1 MNITIENASYQDI
14 VEMFGGPPKTEQDD
28 RVRLINGKKFMV
40 RHYGI
45 EASSYSKN
53 MYSMSLT
60 KLNIDKSKEQLA
72 AEEAVRK
79 AEESLQAAKDTLEK
93 IKENK

>member
-14 VEMFGGPPKTEQDD
+14 VEMFGGPPETKENDG
-28 RVRLINGKKFMV
+28 VRLLNGKKFIV

-45 EASSYSKN
+45 EASSYSGTIYR
-53 MYSMSLT
+53 MCLT
-60 KLNIDKSKEQLA
+60 KLNVDKSKEQLA
-72 AEEAVRK
+72 AEESVRK
-79 AEESLQAAKDTLEK
+79 AEEALEAAKDTLQK

>member
-45 EASSYSKN
+45 KAFSYSEN
-53 MYSMSLT
+53 MYRMYLT
-60 KLNIDKSKEQLA
+60 KLNVDKSKEQLA
-72 AEEAVRK
+72 AEESVRK
-79 AEESLQAAKDTLEK
+79 AEESLQAAKATLEK
-93 IKENK
+93 IKESK